1 MIKKLF
7 KNYEKIFMIFLYLQ
21 PFLDLSAGVMLHFNI
36 NLTISSVIR
45 ILFMVVSFIYL
56 IFYIKNKKLNIYLG
70 CLILYFIMF
79 ITTVLIT
86 KGYPALFYEVKNLIT
101 TYYFVVEST
110 TERWLEYNIV
120 LVHLQSL
127 HSH

>member
-7 KNYEKIFMIFLYLQ
+7 KNYEKIFMVFLYLQ

-56 IFYIKNKKLNIYLG
+56 K
-70 CLILYFIMF
+70 
-79 ITTVLIT
+79 
-86 KGYPALFYEVKNLIT
+86 
-101 TYYFVVEST
+101 
-110 TERWLEYNIV
+110 
-120 LVHLQSL
+120 
-127 HSH
+127 

>member
-7 KNYEKIFMIFLYLQ
+7 KNYEKIFMVFLYLQ

-101 TYYFVVEST
+101 TYYFVVIT
-110 TERWLEYNIV
+110 ITLICLYKRPFLTLKTY
-120 LVHLQSL
+120 L
-127 HSH
+127 

>member
-7 KNYEKIFMIFLYLQ
+7 KNYEKIFMVFLYLQ

-101 TYYFVVEST
+101 TYYFLVIT
-110 TERWLEYNIV
+110 LTLICIYKKTINIF
-120 LVHLQSL
+120 S
-127 HSH
+127 

>member
-7 KNYEKIFMIFLYLQ
+7 KNYEKIFMVFLYLQ

-79 ITTVLIT
+79 ITTVMRLKT
-86 KGYPALFYEVKNLIT
+86 
-101 TYYFVVEST
+101 
-110 TERWLEYNIV
+110 
-120 LVHLQSL
+120 
-127 HSH
+127 